1 MIDLRWEPGGG
12 STVGARQSENAV
24 ELGNFRNEGAVE
36 VGQEWSQDER
46 ESRRVKSF

>member
-36 VGQEWSQDER
+36 VGQDGVRMR
-46 ESRRVKSF
+46 EKVGE